1 MKNDKIA
8 LTLGNPNGIGPEI
21 SAGALSGLKVE
32 ERSRFIVIGDGP
44 SFRYYFGP
52 LPRSGIS
59 FIEIYP
65 PSGIEYKFNPGSQDA
80 PSGAMSWLF
89 LNKAAELAK
98 NGSVKAIVTAPI
110 SKDLIVR
117 AGHGEFTDHTT
128 FLARYFGAEHV
139 SMMFYSKDM
148 KVILATIH
156 LSLRSVPDSLTLEAV
171 RTAVKNALLFGERF
185 EGRRYRVAVCGLNP
199 HAGENSLMGSE
210 EKDVIA
216 PVIREYHEKGYN
228 GVVGPIPADT
238 AFYRAYRGEFD
249 CVAAMYHDQGL
260 APFKLLHFEDGV
272 NVTLGLP
279 VFRTSPD
286 HGTAFD
292 IAGKGKAISRSME
305 EAMGLA
311 LKLADGPSNSLSG
324 L

>member
-21 SAGALSGLKVE
+21 SAGALLGLTE
-32 ERSRFIVIGDGP
+32 DERSRFIVIGDGP
-44 SFRYYFGP
+44 SYRRYFGS
-52 LPRSGIS
+52 LPRGGLS
-59 FIEIYP
+59 FIEIDP
-65 PSGIEYKFNPGSQDA
+65 PSGTDYKFNPGSQDT
-80 PSGAMSWLF
+80 PSGVMSWLF

-98 NGSVKAIVTAPI
+98 SGSVKAIVTAPI

-117 AGHGEFTDHTT
+117 SGHDEFTGHTT
-128 FLARYFGAEHV
+128 FLARYFGEEQV

-156 LSLRSVPDSLTLEAV
+156 LSLRSVPDRLTTQAV
-171 RTAVKNALLFGERF
+171 RTAVKNAMLFGERF
-185 EGRRYRVAVCGLNP
+185 EGRRYSLAVCGLNP
-199 HAGENSLMGSE
+199 HAGENGLMGSE
-210 EKDVIA
+210 EKDIIA
-216 PVIREYHEKGYN
+216 PVIREYHEMGYN

-292 IAGKGKAISRSME
+292 IAGKGVAASRSME
-305 EAMGLA
+305 EAMRLA
-311 LKLADGPSNSLSG
+311 LKLADGPSGSLG
-324 L
+324 